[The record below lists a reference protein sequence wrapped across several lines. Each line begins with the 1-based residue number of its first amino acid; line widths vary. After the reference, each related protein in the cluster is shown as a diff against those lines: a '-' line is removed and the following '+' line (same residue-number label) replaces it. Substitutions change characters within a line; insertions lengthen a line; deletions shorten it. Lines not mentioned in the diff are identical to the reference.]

1 MQSCPRSRA
10 AWWHLAIYC
19 LPELLL
25 GLGTAAAG
33 TSRSLAPQT
42 DRAPFQS
49 WRTAGEKAFCLT
61 VWLNGAAIRGK

>member
-1 MQSCPRSRA
+1 MSPKPSSLVALSHC
-10 AWWHLAIYC
+10 C

-25 GLGTAAAG
+25 GLGTAVV

-42 DRAPFQS
+42 DRAHLQS
-49 WRTAGEKAFCLT
+49 WRTAGGKAFLLT